1 MKPQERRKER
11 RDTTRVGLYV
21 GFHCVARLQL
31 HEEKQDAE
39 GNT

>member
-1 MKPQERRKER
+1 MKPKER
-11 RDTTRVGLYV
+11 KKERKKRHNTSRTV

-39 GNT
+39 GNR